1 MARLDPDKLTV
12 NYREGVT
19 PTEPIIPRR
28 YTLTHSDFT
37 GELFLT
43 IGEEFAFDEITEMR
57 DEVLG
62 EWVSYNDSYYLH
74 VYVYVGNFGPELN
87 TIRDEIFRREL
98 PLALEAIVY
107 GDTPFFEA
115 HPDLY
120 DAPIWI
126 QFDSE
131 DPAYQAFEKW
141 GTPRDYQL

>member
-19 PTEPIIPRR
+19 TSEPIIPRR

-57 DEVLG
+57 DEVFG
-62 EWVSYNDSYYLH
+62 EWVSDDDSYYLH
-74 VYVYVGNFGPELN
+74 AYVYVGNFGPALN
-87 TIRDEIFRREL
+87 AIRDEIFRREL
-98 PLALEAIVY
+98 PLALEATVY

-115 HPDLY
+115 QPDLY

-131 DPAYQAFEKW
+131 DPAYQSFENW